1 MLHIN
6 TAGGSKIV
14 SKEEYIQALWWIDAL
29 GLEGYE
35 SIGSSRE
42 PDTMLIKGHG
52 NATWTN
58 LEKKPYRLKL
68 NNKRNLLGMPKSKHW
83 VLLAN
88 AEYWMGKMNDALP
101 FEIGRRMGMAWNPRL
116 EPVEVVLNGEYI
128 GLYFLAE
135 KIRVAKDRVNI
146 AEQQDNETDPAKV
159 TGGWLLEIDNYVE
172 PDNITFTEGNG
183 MPFWVTPHSPEVLS
197 GAQRDY
203 ITSFLLSADAAIYTQ
218 DKDSRLWEQYID
230 IDSLAIYYIVQE
242 VVDNPEAFSG
252 SCYMHKQQGNGT
264 KLIFGPLWDCG
275 TSFHRWS
282 NTYAFDDFIYEN
294 MPSYCRSRWIGEIA
308 RFPHFQ
314 ERVRYHWKRF
324 YDEVYPTMDAY
335 MDAFAARIE
344 QACAADYARWPQ
356 YSSDNNTARLNQFAR
371 PSFHMKAEWLNSQW
385 GDASAPLTPGPGRSL

>member
-197 GAQRDY
+197 GA
-203 ITSFLLSADAAIYTQ
+203 
-218 DKDSRLWEQYID
+218 
-230 IDSLAIYYIVQE
+230 
-242 VVDNPEAFSG
+242 
-252 SCYMHKQQGNGT
+252 
-264 KLIFGPLWDCG
+264 
-275 TSFHRWS
+275 
-282 NTYAFDDFIYEN
+282 
-294 MPSYCRSRWIGEIA
+294 
-308 RFPHFQ
+308 
-314 ERVRYHWKRF
+314 
-324 YDEVYPTMDAY
+324 
-335 MDAFAARIE
+335 
-344 QACAADYARWPQ
+344 
-356 YSSDNNTARLNQFAR
+356 
-371 PSFHMKAEWLNSQW
+371 
-385 GDASAPLTPGPGRSL
+385 